1 MSKKSFIITALVI
14 NLTICLTMCVVLF
27 TDKDRADRSN
37 SENNTITDTKD
48 NETTKPIPIIQDSE
62 NSNTNHNTV
71 NDSQEMSGH
80 DTTYNETLKGE
91 TTKVMESQV
100 SSDTQ
105 PITYNNNETTTTGT
119 SENETTGSSIK
130 GTTATI
136 NSSCNI
142 RSSADV
148 TGNVIGTANAGTI
161 YKIDN
166 AKCNNNWI
174 AVILESGQ
182 IGYVAESYC
191 HIQ

>member
-27 TDKDRADRSN
+27 TDKDRTDKSN
-37 SENNTITDTKD
+37 SENSTITDTKD
-48 NETTKPIPIIQDSE
+48 NETTKPIPTIQDSE
-62 NSNTNHNTV
+62 NSNTDHNTD
-71 NDSQEMSGH
+71 NRSQEMSGD
-80 DTTYNETLKGE
+80 DTTDNETLKGE
-91 TTKVMESQV
+91 TTKITESQV

-105 PITYNNNETTTTGT
+105 PITYKNNETTTTGT
-119 SENETTGSSIK
+119 SENETTGSSIR

-148 TGNVIGTANAGTI
+148 TGNVIGTANAGTT

-166 AKCNNNWI
+166 AKCNNSWAAI
-174 AVILESGQ
+174 ILESGQ
-182 IGYVAESYC
+182 IGYVAMSYC
-191 HIQ
+191 YIQ